1 MKLLPAFFGAIF
13 LVATSSFGQSSDS
26 GSSSNAELLREV
38 KALEAKVAALEK
50 RVARY
55 ENGQAPNKTSETTA
69 PPKASAAEPA
79 PAANSEAITSS
90 SKASTTDPPP
100 PANTEAVTS
109 SSNEPLFGLGYRSH
123 AILSIGAYGELKF
136 GGQDAPGGWKEG
148 FDAGRVVL
156 LPTLQV
162 TDSIIFNAELEF
174 EHGGIAQDNDDKLT
188 GSV

>member
-55 ENGQAPNKTSETTA
+55 ENGQAPNKTSDTTP
-69 PPKASAAEPA
+69 PPKASAIEPA
-79 PAANSEAITSS
+79 PLADN
-90 SKASTTDPPP
+90 
-100 PANTEAVTS
+100 EAVSS
-109 SSNEPLFGLGYRSH
+109 SSNQPLFGLGYRSR

-136 GGQDAPGGWKEG
+136 GGMQNGSDHWRDG
-148 FDAGRVVL
+148 F
-156 LPTLQV
+156 
-162 TDSIIFNAELEF
+162 
-174 EHGGIAQDNDDKLT
+174 
-188 GSV
+188 